1 VRPNA
6 AAAAGRVRYNR
17 RVTAPRAVLFDLD
30 GTLVDTVPFVLA
42 CVHHAFADY
51 GSAPTDAQWMAGMGT
66 PLRLQL
72 ATFARRPEDVDAM
85 QTRYRAFWY
94 EHHDAWTRCFPGA
107 RETIAALAAAGA
119 PLAIVTA
126 KTKKGA
132 LRTLE
137 HTGLLPYLG
146 AVVCAD
152 SCARCKPDPE
162 PVHLALRELGVPAS
176 RAVMVGDAVHDVI
189 AGCAAGVLSFGA
201 GWGVSSV
208 ETLMAAGAE
217 RVLSDIREL
226 PGVLAGLTAAAA

>member
-1 VRPNA
+1 VI
-6 AAAAGRVRYNR
+6 
-17 RVTAPRAVLFDLD
+17 APRAVLFDLD

-42 CVHHAFADY
+42 CVHHAFAGY
-51 GSAPTDAQWMAGMGT
+51 AGAPTDAQWMAGMGT
-66 PLRLQL
+66 PLRTQL
-72 ATFARRPEDVDAM
+72 ATFARRPEDVDAL
-85 QTRYRAFWY
+85 QARYRAFWH
-94 EHHDAWTRCFPGA
+94 ENHDRWTRCFPGA
-107 RETIAALAAAGA
+107 LETVAALAGQGA

-126 KTKKGA
+126 KTRNGA

-137 HTGLLPYLG
+137 HVGLLPYFG

-162 PVHLALRELGVPAS
+162 PVLLALRELGVPAA

-189 AGCAAGVLSFGA
+189 AGCAAGVRSFGA

-217 RVLSDIREL
+217 RVLGDIREL
-226 PGVLAGLTAAAA
+226 PGVLAGLDAAAA